1 MIIKTDLKKKQI
13 NIRLDAVSLA
23 ELALIQDKLHIHN
36 TTGVVTMAIHG
47 MCQELNISVDDIA
60 NYLKASQ

>member
-1 MIIKTDLKKKQI
+1 MIVKTDLKKKQI
-13 NIRLDAVSLA
+13 NIRLDNVSLA

-36 TTGVVTMAIHG
+36 ITGVVTMAIHS
-47 MCQELNISVDDIA
+47 MSQELNITVDDIA